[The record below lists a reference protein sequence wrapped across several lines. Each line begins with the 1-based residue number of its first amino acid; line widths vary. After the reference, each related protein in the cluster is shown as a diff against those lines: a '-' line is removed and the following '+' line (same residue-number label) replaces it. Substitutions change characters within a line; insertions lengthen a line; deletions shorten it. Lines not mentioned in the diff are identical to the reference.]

1 MHRQKKH
8 TFLHGGIF
16 MDCEKL
22 GQLILQLRKEKG
34 LTQQEIAM
42 QLNISNKTVSKW
54 ECGKGAPD
62 VSLWEG
68 ISAILGADILKLLQ
82 GELNPNHMDIG
93 KIDNIRFYVCSNCG
107 NILTSTG
114 KANISCCGRRLS
126 PLPAALEAVGHEISV
141 EEMDTDYFIT
151 IKHEMSKEHYISFA
165 AYVYD
170 DRIWFQRLYPEQ
182 APTFRM
188 PVMKGGGNLYLHC
201 IKDGLFKY
209 SGLWKMVIKNK

>member
-1 MHRQKKH
+1 
-8 TFLHGGIF
+8 
-16 MDCEKL
+16 MDCEKF
-22 GQLILQLRKEKG
+22 GRLILQLRKEQG
-34 LTQQEIAM
+34 LTQQEIAA

-68 ISAILGADILKLLQ
+68 LSAILGTDILKLLH
-82 GELNPNHMDIG
+82 GELNPNRVDTGNIN
-93 KIDNIRFYVCSNCG
+93 NIRFYVCSNCG

-114 KANISCCGRRLS
+114 KANISCCGRRIS
-126 PLPAALEAVGHEISV
+126 PLSAAQETVEHEISV

-182 APTFRM
+182 APTLRM
-188 PVMKGGGNLYLHC
+188 PVMKSVGNLYLYC

-209 SGLWKMVIKNK
+209 SGLWKMIIQNI

>member
-1 MHRQKKH
+1 
-8 TFLHGGIF
+8 
-16 MDCEKL
+16 MDCAKV

-34 LTQQEIAM
+34 LTQRQLAE

-62 VSLWEG
+62 VSLWEEL
-68 ISAILGADILKLLQ
+68 SAVLGADILRLLQ
-82 GELNPNHMDIG
+82 GELTPNRPDVG
-93 KIDNIRFYVCSNCG
+93 KIDRIRFYVCPSCG

-126 PLPAALEAVGHEISV
+126 PLSSVLGDREHEISV
-141 EEMDTDYFIT
+141 EEIDIDYYVSIR
-151 IKHEMSKEHYISFA
+151 HEMSKTHYISFA

-182 APTFRM
+182 NPAFHM
-188 PVMKGGGNLYLHC
+188 PAMRGGGNLYLYCVEH
-201 IKDGLFKY
+201 GLFKY
-209 SGLWKMVIKNK
+209 PDILKGAM

>member
-1 MHRQKKH
+1 
-8 TFLHGGIF
+8 
-16 MDCEKL
+16 MDCVKL

-34 LTQQEIAM
+34 LTQREIAE

-68 ISAILGADILKLLQ
+68 LSAILGADILKLLQ
-82 GELNPNHMDIG
+82 GELNPNHVDTG
-93 KIDNIRFYVCSNCG
+93 KIDNIRFYVCPNCG

-126 PLPAALEAVGHEISV
+126 PLSAALETTGHEISV
-141 EEMDTDYFIT
+141 EEMDTDYFIVLQ
-151 IKHEMSKEHYISFA
+151 HDMSKKHYISFA

-170 DRIWFQRLYPEQ
+170 DRIWFQRFYPEQ
-182 APTFRM
+182 SPSFRM
-188 PVMKGGGNLYLHC
+188 PVMKGGGNLYLYC
-201 IKDGLFKY
+201 TEDGLFKY
-209 SGLWKMVIKNK
+209 SDLKKIMNKDR

>member
-1 MHRQKKH
+1 
-8 TFLHGGIF
+8 
-16 MDCEKL
+16 MDCAKIGKL
-22 GQLILQLRKEKG
+22 IEHLRKEKG
-34 LTQQEIAM
+34 LTQKEVAE

-68 ISAILGADILKLLQ
+68 LSVILGADILKLLQ
-82 GELNPNHMDIG
+82 GELNPNRLDIG
-93 KIDNIRFYVCSNCG
+93 KIENIRFYVCPSCE

-114 KANISCCGRRLS
+114 KAGISCCGRRLS
-126 PLPAALEAVGHEISV
+126 PLSAVTEITGHEISV

-151 IKHEMSKEHYISFA
+151 IKHDMSKKHYISFA

-182 APTFRM
+182 SPAFRM
-188 PVMKGGGNLYLHC
+188 PVMKGGGNLYLYC
-201 IKDGLFKY
+201 TKDGLFKY
-209 SGLWKMVIKNK
+209 SGLWKIVIKNM

>member
-1 MHRQKKH
+1 
-8 TFLHGGIF
+8 
-16 MDCEKL
+16 MDCAKIGKL
-22 GQLILQLRKEKG
+22 IEHLRKEKG
-34 LTQQEIAM
+34 LTQKEVAE

-68 ISAILGADILKLLQ
+68 LSAILGADILKLLQ
-82 GELNPNHMDIG
+82 GELNPNRLDIG
-93 KIDNIRFYVCSNCG
+93 KIENIRFYVCPSCG

-114 KANISCCGRRLS
+114 KAGISCCGRRLS
-126 PLPAALEAVGHEISV
+126 PLSAVTEITGHEISV

-151 IKHEMSKEHYISFA
+151 IKHDMSKKHYISFA

-182 APTFRM
+182 SPAFRM
-188 PVMKGGGNLYLHC
+188 PVMKGGGNLYLYC
-201 IKDGLFKY
+201 TKDGLFKY
-209 SGLWKMVIKNK
+209 SGLWEMVIKNM